1 MCFVRSLNCGHLV
14 IMWFCV
20 SSSVMHHLRPH
31 LHFWSL
37 WFFFKLLLVFTMERT
52 RKTKQRRGGIGFLIR
67 NDIANII
74 EECERNTDPKSETKW
89 IRLKTKQPICIAVTY
104 GLQKKCT
111 NRKGRGT
118 ISRTNHRHKH
128 L

>member
-1 MCFVRSLNCGHLV
+1 MSG
-14 IMWFCV
+14 
-20 SSSVMHHLRPH
+20 
-31 LHFWSL
+31 
-37 WFFFKLLLVFTMERT
+37 KDKKE
-52 RKTKQRRGGIGFLIR
+52 KTKKGGGGIGFLIR

-74 EECERNTDPKSETKW
+74 DECEQNTDPKSETKW
-89 IRLKTKQPICIAVTY
+89 MTKNQTTNMYCSNIRTAR
-104 GLQKKCT
+104 KCT